1 MAKAKPTETPAVE
14 ISEPEIPVNKS
25 SRNKKAIEKHTVT
38 TEWKEVKRID
48 APPSKTRKAAPIVE
62 VEDDDD
68 DAEDV
73 DVELPDDVR
82 AVLSE
87 YDSTSGLVMEIN
99 RLPNYH
105 LNGKQDPASM
115 QFCGD
120 RDFDPQEYKNILRL
134 YYAKEGVP
142 NFFILKLKTADR
154 QWIPG
159 GRIGPINVEAAT
171 PEEKARHGIFVPVAE
186 PASAVTVTHA
196 MPMPSMQTAQPPQSV
211 TERIEEVAR
220 IFGIFKEMGLVQKQN
235 PAPVQPAAPIELS
248 EEAIL
253 LKAAMA
259 SPEVKDKVANG
270 IGRLVTGLD
279 VGGSKSSGVTEMIV
293 SGAIDLAQSLMPT
306 VGPALANFFN
316 ARAQAEQMRAYQLQ
330 QQLNGLPAAPSLPE
344 QAQAVPQQMPEP
356 QVPLEPLPIQAP
368 VEMPPEDE
376 LFGRI
381 LGACARRQL
390 LKPEVAARNLLDYTD
405 QFTDQTTGYNK
416 FNEAYDIFITN
427 DVKTIIVLAAAQ
439 NPIAKRMSEEPD
451 TEGWLKALQ
460 DELRKEW
467 ESGEQETGS

>member
-1 MAKAKPTETPAVE
+1 MPKAKPAETPAVE

-48 APPSKTRKAAPIVE
+48 APPSKTRKVAPVVE

-68 DAEDV
+68 DTEDV

-87 YDSTSGLVMEIN
+87 YDSASGLVMEIN

-186 PASAVTVTHA
+186 PANAVTATYA
-196 MPMPSMQTAQPPQSV
+196 
-211 TERIEEVAR
+211 
-220 IFGIFKEMGLVQKQN
+220 KQKKN
-235 PAPVQPAAPIELS
+235 L
-248 EEAIL
+248 
-253 LKAAMA
+253 
-259 SPEVKDKVANG
+259 
-270 IGRLVTGLD
+270 
-279 VGGSKSSGVTEMIV
+279 
-293 SGAIDLAQSLMPT
+293 
-306 VGPALANFFN
+306 
-316 ARAQAEQMRAYQLQ
+316 
-330 QQLNGLPAAPSLPE
+330 
-344 QAQAVPQQMPEP
+344 
-356 QVPLEPLPIQAP
+356 
-368 VEMPPEDE
+368 
-376 LFGRI
+376 RI
-381 LGACARRQL
+381 LMRD
-390 LKPEVAARNLLDYTD
+390 P
-405 QFTDQTTGYNK
+405 F
-416 FNEAYDIFITN
+416 
-427 DVKTIIVLAAAQ
+427 
-439 NPIAKRMSEEPD
+439 
-451 TEGWLKALQ
+451 
-460 DELRKEW
+460 
-467 ESGEQETGS
+467 GEQKFLCK

>member
-1 MAKAKPTETPAVE
+1 MAKAKPAETPAVE

-48 APPSKTRKAAPIVE
+48 APPSRTRKTAPIVE

-87 YDSTSGLVMEIN
+87 YDSASGLVMEIN

-171 PEEKARHGIFVPVAE
+171 PEEKARHGIFVPVVE

-196 MPMPSMQTAQPPQSV
+196 MPMPPMQAAQPPQSV
-211 TERIEEVAR
+211 TERINEVAQ
-220 IFGIFKEMGLVQKQN
+220 IFSVFKEMGLIPKPQN
-235 PAPVQPAAPIELS
+235 PAPVQPVAPVELS

-259 SPEVKDKVANG
+259 SPDAKEKIANG
-270 IGRLVTGLD
+270 IGKLVF
-279 VGGSKSSGVTEMIV
+279 GGASESDDSKE
-293 SGAIDLAQSLMPT
+293 PYWF
-306 VGPALANFFN
+306 GPAFSLVSNILQGITPGLN
-316 ARAQAEQMRAYQLQ
+316 ALLQVTAQAKQVEIQRIQ
-330 QQLNGLPAAPSLPE
+330 QPAPVASESVAAIPPMPEAAP
-344 QAQAVPQQMPEP
+344 V
-356 QVPLEPLPIQAP
+356 EPLPIQAQQE
-368 VEMPPEDE
+368 VPPEDE
-376 LFGRI
+376 LFARI
-381 LGACARRQL
+381 LAACAQKPL
-390 LKPEVAARNLLDYTD
+390 LKPDVAAQNLLEYTD
-405 QFTDQTTGYNK
+405 QFTLESGFNK
-416 FNEAYDIFITN
+416 FRMGYDKFLTN
-427 DVKTIIVLAAAQ
+427 DVKDIIQFAAMV

-451 TEGWLKALQ
+451 TEGWLTALQ
-460 DELRKEW
+460 AELRKELNGD
-467 ESGEQETGS
+467 GENNEP

>member
-1 MAKAKPTETPAVE
+1 MPKAKPAETPTVE

-48 APPSKTRKAAPIVE
+48 APPSRTRKAAPVVE

-68 DAEDV
+68 DTEDV

-87 YDSTSGLVMEIN
+87 YDSASGLVMEIN

-196 MPMPSMQTAQPPQSV
+196 MPMPPMQTAPPQSV
-211 TERIEEVAR
+211 TERINEVAQ
-220 IFGIFKEMGLVQKQN
+220 IFSVFKEMGLIPKPQN
-235 PAPVQPAAPIELS
+235 PAPVQQSAPVELS

-259 SPEVKDKVANG
+259 SPDAKEKIANG
-270 IGRLVTGLD
+270 IGKLVF
-279 VGGSKSSGVTEMIV
+279 GGASEGGDDKE
-293 SGAIDLAQSLMPT
+293 PYWF
-306 VGPALANFFN
+306 GPAFSLVSNILQGITPGLN
-316 ARAQAEQMRAYQLQ
+316 ALLQVTAQAKQVEIQRIQ
-330 QQLNGLPAAPSLPE
+330 QPAPVASESMAAIPP
-344 QAQAVPQQMPEP
+344 PPMPEAP
-356 QVPLEPLPIQAP
+356 PVEPLPIQAQQE
-368 VEMPPEDE
+368 VPPEDE
-376 LFGRI
+376 LFARI
-381 LGACARRQL
+381 LAACAQKPL
-390 LKPEVAARNLLDYTD
+390 LKPDVAAQNLLEYTD
-405 QFTDQTTGYNK
+405 QFTLESGFNK
-416 FNEAYDIFITN
+416 FRMGYDKFLTN
-427 DVKTIIVLAAAQ
+427 DVKDIIQFAAMV
-439 NPIAKRMSEEPD
+439 NPIAARMASEPD
-451 TEGWLKALQ
+451 TEGWLTALQ
-460 DELRKEW
+460 NELRKELQ
-467 ESGEQETGS
+467 GDEQDNQEN